1 MTNLELALS
10 EEVKHPLKVKSVE
23 TILQNRWKD
32 VDFKISCVIVP
43 GCFEEDDT
51 EEVPFCDMS
60 CPHCED
66 IEEDLCADYEPPMWG
81 IPDVERVIF
90 NPPATVVFW
99 MDGTK
104 TVVKAMEG
112 EKFEKYAGFAMACMK
127 KMFGST
133 GRAKAI
139 LAECDD
145 TREIKPKS
153 EPKKLEPKPKKLE
166 PKPKKSS
173 FFTDKSLDDIMK
185 IVFGDIMPYKEE
197 KKDEAPAE

>member
-1 MTNLELALS
+1 METRFEDNGYG
-10 EEVKHPLKVKSVE
+10 SVS
-23 TILQNRWKD
+23 
-32 VDFKISCVIVP
+32 VDFKIGCVTVP
-43 GCFEEDDT
+43 GCYEEDDK
-51 EEVPFCDMS
+51 EEIPFCDMS
-60 CPHCED
+60 CQYCEEF
-66 IEEDLCADYEPPMWG
+66 EEDLCADYEPPMWG

-90 NPPATVVFW
+90 NPPATIVFW

-145 TREIKPKS
+145 TREIRPKS
-153 EPKKLEPKPKKLE
+153 EPKKLEPKPQ
-166 PKPKKSS
+166 KSS
-173 FFTDKSLDDIMK
+173 FVPKTPTFSWEDIVK
-185 IVFGDIMPYKEE
+185 VIFGPQPTKKEE